1 MQALFCQCYHTLEL
15 WAFFQL
21 RFLNNK
27 FGNGAAWLHRE
38 TSEYGNNIRESQQKG
53 GVKRQPVPK
62 CWQTCNTSH
71 TLLRTKCRITLGVC
85 TRLEGADKIP
95 LIFLADNVAPQ
106 LWLLLPPFS
115 WATQSLF
122 FQATCQFC
130 RLSSSAL
137 LSYSYSSLGILAA
150 AVVKSIWTFLHNW
163 LYSSFSFITDF
174 YFPKD

>member
-53 GVKRQPVPK
+53 GGVKRQPVPK

-85 TRLEGADKIP
+85 TRLGRCRQNSTHFLGRQCSTSTVVTAAT
-95 LIFLADNVAPQ
+95 IFLGYSVYFSRQPASSVDFPLQPFSVTVIAA
-106 LWLLLPPFS
+106 LVSLLLP
-115 WATQSLF
+115 
-122 FQATCQFC
+122 
-130 RLSSSAL
+130 
-137 LSYSYSSLGILAA
+137 
-150 AVVKSIWTFLHNW
+150 
-163 LYSSFSFITDF
+163 
-174 YFPKD
+174 